1 VCDPVHPSIAQVTY
15 DGDCGQFRS
24 GPPSLSRQKR
34 EMSVEKLVITT
45 AMSLCVVFLA
55 APWSADTLSVQ
66 NEMSVMIK
74 KTIWILLA
82 VTVLAFV
89 LRTTV
94 RADDRN
100 KTSVVPAI
108 AIDVTSLSLTDLES
122 VPIVPVTRDESG
134 AAMTA
139 VIRSRPLP
147 NVAARVSAMGT
158 AGVTPPA
165 EKASHPTHLPQT
177 AGALPLIVLLSI
189 VSIGIA
195 FGLLI
200 FGRRRGARG
209 GAV

>member
-1 VCDPVHPSIAQVTY
+1 
-15 DGDCGQFRS
+15 
-24 GPPSLSRQKR
+24 
-34 EMSVEKLVITT
+34 MSVEKLVITT
-45 AMSLCVVFLA
+45 AMSLCGVLA
-55 APWSADTLSVQ
+55 TPSSADTLSVR

-89 LRTTV
+89 LGTTV

-108 AIDVTSLSLTDLES
+108 AIDVTGLSLTDLER
-122 VPIVPVTRDESG
+122 VPIVPITPGESG
-134 AAMTA
+134 AAMPA

-147 NVAARVSAMGT
+147 NVATRVSATGT
-158 AGVTPPA
+158 AGVIQPV
-165 EKASHPTHLPQT
+165 EKASHPTYLPQT

-195 FGLLI
+195 FGLPM
-200 FGRRRGARG
+200 FGRRRRARG
-209 GAV
+209 RAA